1 METGLEGKPW
11 WHGLLIGV
19 LVVGVALFAA
29 NRFMYSPMKREIAG
43 QQGRIADLESQIR
56 RGEAAAAQEEQFEA
70 RVQRLREDLD
80 KLLTILPERRD
91 VDKIMDQV
99 QALARQEDLSIS
111 RFQPRGEIEREYF
124 NEWPINISLSGTYHN
139 LARFFDR
146 LSRYE
151 RIFNVDTL
159 RVNAINDQS
168 PARTIST
175 EFLGKTF
182 IYNDAVIDEG
192 ATP

>member
-11 WHGLLIGV
+11 WQGLLIGV
-19 LVVGVALFAA
+19 VVAGIALFAA
-29 NRFMYSPMKREIAG
+29 NRFMFAPMNQEITT
-43 QQGRIADLESQIR
+43 QERRIADLESQIR

-70 RVQRLREDLD
+70 RVTRLREDLG

-124 NEWPINISLSGTYHN
+124 NEWPINIELTGTYHN

-159 RVNAINDQS
+159 RVSSLSGQS
-168 PARTIST
+168 PSRTIST

-182 IYNDAVIDEG
+182 IYNDAELEG
-192 ATP
+192 GVP